1 MSLDKVLRM
10 SAGDHETFA
19 EVVRKLLSEVFL
31 VREKEGDAQLYSFAL
46 RNFPA
51 LEEWF
56 SFVGLSVLKDEGLGV
71 ITFRGE
77 PGGRSNLN
85 LEETL
90 GLLVL
95 LLLYNEKRNELSLR
109 SEVTVQQVEFQ
120 DRFKVQTGRPIAKSR
135 FVRMLRRLQALKFIQ
150 IHGEAEDP
158 GSLLVLYPSIPF
170 VIDGRDVE
178 ELFAAISGS
187 ETGSESEYDN
197 DEESE

>member
-1 MSLDKVLRM
+1 MSLDKALKM
-10 SAGDHETFA
+10 SAGDRETFGQ
-19 EVVRKLLSEVFL
+19 VLRKLLSEVFL
-31 VREKEGDAQLYSFAL
+31 IREKEGDAQLYRFAL
-46 RNFPA
+46 QNFAA

-56 SFVGLSVLKDEGLGV
+56 SFIGLSILKDEGLGL

-77 PGGRSNLN
+77 AGGRSNLK

-120 DRFKVQTGRPIAKSR
+120 ERYKVQTGRPVSKSR
-135 FVRMLRRLQALKFIQ
+135 FVRMLRRLQSLKFIY

-178 ELFAAISGS
+178 ELFSAISRS
-187 ETGSESEYDN
+187 EAETE
-197 DEESE
+197 EESE